1 MAQLRRFGD
10 GELPGPR
17 PPSSG
22 ERSSTHSQ
30 QSNTCPQILGMFGSS
45 EFYDEKIGPDMTDFC
60 LVYVAEVPA
69 D

>member
-17 PPSSG
+17 PPPSG
-22 ERSSTHSQ
+22 ERSSCALQTKQ
-30 QSNTCPQILGMFGSS
+30 YMPQILEMFGSS

-60 LVYVAEVPA
+60 VVCVAEVPA